1 MPDTIRSTHH
11 SHVTPGDSLRTI
23 RSCIAVAS
31 VLAAFGLVSGC
42 SEDAPS
48 RAGTVEAEEPRT
60 SDDETDGNSKQTEE
74 PVTDDAAGRQLTMKQ
89 ARAALPTVAS
99 LPSGW
104 SGDPENTLFGEDED
118 DDSDDTTRP
127 AQCEEIFE
135 AIDADEDEPSAK
147 SSVSFTQGGFGPW
160 FGVQVSS
167 FADEV
172 DEDVFGEVLVALGKC
187 SKFSVDA
194 HDGEPATTYQVSP
207 LSMANVGEETAAFRM
222 SVDADGMVLTMDFAI
237 VRNGHN
243 TITAATAG
251 LGSGM
256 PAAAMEKQLRLTMQ
270 RLANNG

>member
-1 MPDTIRSTHH
+1 M
-11 SHVTPGDSLRTI
+11 RTI
-23 RSCIAVAS
+23 QSCIAVAA
-31 VLAAFGLVSGC
+31 VLAALGIVSGC

-48 RAGTVEAEEPRT
+48 RAGTVQADKQQ
-60 SDDETDGNSKQTEE
+60 SSNGDESDGNSEQPEE
-74 PVTDDAAGRQLTMKQ
+74 PVTDDAAGRQLTLKQ
-89 ARAALPTVAS
+89 TRSVLPTVAS

-104 SGDPENTLFGEDED
+104 SADPENTLFDEDED
-118 DDSDDTTRP
+118 DGSDDTTQP
-127 AQCEEIFE
+127 VHCEEIFD
-135 AIDADEDEPSAK
+135 AIDADEDEPSAQ
-147 SSVSFTQGGFGPW
+147 SSASFTQGGFGPW
-160 FGVQVSS
+160 FGVEVSS

-172 DEDVFGEVLVALGKC
+172 DEDAFGEVLVALGKC
-187 SKFSVDA
+187 SKFSVDS

-222 SVDADGMVLTMDFAI
+222 SVDADGMALTMDFAI

-270 RLANNG
+270 RLASNG